1 MLLRFFLE
9 MQPNKIPEFHH
20 PYTVVITSSRGGNIA
35 SKLRG
40 YILIDGKKFHFNALA
55 FGRIGGHNISL
66 NLSKKTLAEVTKMGL
81 DGEKLSLNLQ
91 RKLIE
96 GDVILK
102 PNRQGDIDKMN
113 V

>member
-1 MLLRFFLE
+1 
-9 MQPNKIPEFHH
+9 MQPNKIPEFFH

-40 YILIDGKKFHFNALA
+40 YVLLNEKKFHFNALA
-55 FGRIGGHNISL
+55 FGRIGGHNINL
-66 NLSKKTLAEVTKMGL
+66 NLSKKTLAELTKMGL
-81 DGEKLSLNLQ
+81 DGEKLTLDLQ

-102 PNRQGDIDKMN
+102 SNRQGDMN
-113 V
+113 KVNV

>member
-1 MLLRFFLE
+1 MLGIIPK
-9 MQPNKIPEFHH
+9 MIPNKIPEFHC
-20 PYTVVITSSRGGNIA
+20 PFTVVITSTRGGNIA

-40 YILIDGKKFHFNALA
+40 YILIGGKKFYFSALA

-66 NLSKKTLAEVTKMGL
+66 NLTKKTLNEVRKMGL
-81 DGEKLSLNLQ
+81 DGEVLSLSLQ

-102 PNRQGDIDKMN
+102 TNRRIDKH
-113 V
+113 

>member
-1 MLLRFFLE
+1 
-9 MQPNKIPEFHH
+9 MQPNKIPEFDL

-40 YILIDGKKFHFNALA
+40 YILIDDKKLHFNALA
-55 FGRIGGHNISL
+55 FGRIGGHNVSL

-81 DGEKLSLNLQ
+81 DGEKLSLSLQ

-102 PNRQGDIDKMN
+102 PSRQSDIDK
-113 V
+113 VTV

>member
-1 MLLRFFLE
+1 
-9 MQPNKIPEFHH
+9 MQPNKIPEFPH
-20 PYTVVITSSRGGNIA
+20 PYTVVITSSRGGNIE

-40 YILIDGKKFHFNALA
+40 YLLIDGKKFNFIAIA
-55 FGRIGGHNISL
+55 FGRIGGHNISF

-81 DGEKLSLNLQ
+81 DGEKLSLSLQ

-102 PNRQGDIDKMN
+102 PNRQGDIDKMT

>member
-1 MLLRFFLE
+1 ML
-9 MQPNKIPEFHH
+9 PNKIPEFHH
-20 PYTVVITSSRGGNIA
+20 HYTVVITSSRGGNIA

-55 FGRIGGHNISL
+55 FGRIGGHNVSL
-66 NLSKKTLAEVTKMGL
+66 NLSKKTLAELTKMGL

-96 GDVILK
+96 GDVTLK
-102 PNRQGDIDKMN
+102 PKGQGDIDK
-113 V
+113 VAV

>member
-1 MLLRFFLE
+1 M
-9 MQPNKIPEFHH
+9 
-20 PYTVVITSSRGGNIA
+20 
-35 SKLRG
+35 
-40 YILIDGKKFHFNALA
+40 DGKKFHFNALA

-81 DGEKLSLNLQ
+81 DGEKLSLSLQ

-102 PNRQGDIDKMN
+102 PNRQSDIDKMN

>member
-9 MQPNKIPEFHH
+9 MQPNKNPEFHY
-20 PYTVVITSSRGGNIA
+20 PYTVVITSSSGGNIA

-40 YILIDGKKFHFNALA
+40 YMLIDGKKFHFNALA

-66 NLSKKTLAEVTKMGL
+66 NLSKRTLAEVTKMGL
-81 DGEKLSLNLQ
+81 DGEKLSLSLQ

-102 PNRQGDIDKMN
+102 PTRQGDIDKMN

>member
-1 MLLRFFLE
+1 M
-9 MQPNKIPEFHH
+9 
-20 PYTVVITSSRGGNIA
+20 
-35 SKLRG
+35 
-40 YILIDGKKFHFNALA
+40 DGKKFHFNALA

-66 NLSKKTLAEVTKMGL
+66 NLSKKTLAAVTKMGL
-81 DGEKLSLNLQ
+81 DGEKLSLSLQ

-113 V
+113 A

>member
-1 MLLRFFLE
+1 MFFLE
-9 MQPNKIPEFHH
+9 LQPNKVPEFHH
-20 PYTVVITSSRGGNIA
+20 SYTAVVTSSRGGNVA

-66 NLSKKTLAEVTKMGL
+66 NLSKKTLAEVEKMGL
-81 DGEKLSLNLQ
+81 DGEKLSLDLQ

-96 GDVILK
+96 GDIIME
-102 PNRQGDIDKMN
+102 PGRQRDK
-113 V
+113 VAV

>member
-1 MLLRFFLE
+1 
-9 MQPNKIPEFHH
+9 MQPNKTPEYDH
-20 PYTVVITSSRGGNIA
+20 PFTVVITSARGGNIA

-40 YILIDGKKFHFNALA
+40 YILINGKKLHFRALA

-66 NLSKKTLAEVTKMGL
+66 NLSKKTYAEVTRMGL
-81 DGEKLSLNLQ
+81 DCEKLSLSLQ

-102 PNRQGDIDKMN
+102 PNRQDGMEKMT

>member
-1 MLLRFFLE
+1 
-9 MQPNKIPEFHH
+9 MQPDKISEFFH

-40 YILIDGKKFHFNALA
+40 YILINDKKLHFNALA
-55 FGRIGGHNISL
+55 FGRIGGHNINL
-66 NLSKKTLAEVTKMGL
+66 NLSKKTLGEVTRMGL
-81 DGEKLSLNLQ
+81 DGEKLSLDLQ

-102 PNRQGDIDKMN
+102 PNRQGDMN
-113 V
+113 KVTV

>member
-1 MLLRFFLE
+1 M
-9 MQPNKIPEFHH
+9 MSNKIPESHF
-20 PYTVVITSSRGGNIA
+20 PFTVVITSTRGGNIA

-40 YILIDGKKFHFNALA
+40 YILISGKKFYFSALA

-66 NLSKKTLAEVTKMGL
+66 NLTKKTLNEVRKMGL
-81 DGEKLSLNLQ
+81 NGEIFSLSLQ

-102 PNRQGDIDKMN
+102 IDRLAINRELSDS
-113 V
+113 